1 MNHKALV
8 VLDLFFFGPNHASN
22 TPDTVMGSQLCGE
35 ADLAES
41 SLGQPVTAAAA
52 AAVILLGATVVV
64 IVVILVEWQ

>member
-8 VLDLFFFGPNHASN
+8 VLDLFFFGPTHASN

-41 SLGQPVTAAAA
+41 SLGKPLTAAAA
-52 AAVILLGATVVV
+52 AAVI
-64 IVVILVEWQ
+64 